1 MLQEEV
7 VENASAKR
15 CRDVIVCGFYTPDY
29 AEIAANLAKSLD
41 LHSIPYKLY
50 PVEKFGKAWIA
61 QPLRKP
67 EIILRCMEEFPHRVV
82 IFMDADCTVHADISP
97 LIEEVVDVGVYFF
110 KTPRGPKKGQIF
122 PSSRVVVCRPT
133 ERTKLFLENWRG
145 KCQETIQ
152 KLLAVD
158 GSERKLW
165 SRGLTEDNDEKLL
178 LDAMAETSHLNIHIL
193 PASFSAYEEGED
205 CIVSHKS
212 ARDKLAPP
220 EKGPSIFKQFRRRIV
235 ELAVGKPYAEWKNE
249 KLRK

>member
-97 LIEEVVDVGVYFF
+97 LIEEVVDVGVYFLRHRVGQKRGRF
-110 KTPRGPKKGQIF
+110 SLLAASLCVGQPRGLNYSWKTGAG
-122 PSSRVVVCRPT
+122 
-133 ERTKLFLENWRG
+133 N
-145 KCQETIQ
+145 
-152 KLLAVD
+152 A
-158 GSERKLW
+158 RKL
-165 SRGLTEDNDEKLL
+165 SRSYSQSTARRGSYGRGDLQRT
-178 LDAMAETSHLNIHIL
+178 MM
-193 PASFSAYEEGED
+193 
-205 CIVSHKS
+205 KS
-212 ARDKLAPP
+212 
-220 EKGPSIFKQFRRRIV
+220 
-235 ELAVGKPYAEWKNE
+235 YY
-249 KLRK
+249 